1 MGNSLLDITPHIVSR
16 DLTGYSILLYG
27 QPKSGKTTT
36 ASKFPNSLLLAF
48 ELGYNALPGVMAKPM
63 STWRDMKTTLKEL
76 ADPAVQERFKNIVID
91 TVDLAYDAAKKYICN
106 QNEVNDIADLAYG
119 KGYNLVMKEF
129 DEAIRSILR
138 MGYGCILISHATDKT
153 FKDAQGNEFNQ
164 IVPTIDNKGR
174 LVCERTCDIIGYSR
188 TVETAEGEKK
198 TKLFLRETPRFVA
211 GSRFKYIPEHIDFT
225 YDNLVAAIHDAI
237 DKEAAEHNN
246 VYVTDDS
253 VKLHMNSA
261 EETVLSFDIESEKF
275 QTLVGELMNIN
286 ATKYQKEITVIVE
299 KYLGLG
305 KKVMDCTSKQ
315 VDQIALINDD
325 LSNLLTE
332 AKQ

>member
-1 MGNSLLDITPHIVSR
+1 MSNSLLDITPHVVSR
-16 DLTGYSILLYG
+16 DLTGYSVLLYG

-36 ASKFPNSLLLAF
+36 ASQFPQALLLAF

-63 STWRDMKTTLKEL
+63 RTWRDMKITLKEL
-76 ADPAVQERFKNIVID
+76 DDPAVKERFKNIVVV
-91 TVDLAYDAAKKYICN
+91 TADLAYDAAKKYICN
-106 QNEVNDIADLAYG
+106 QNEVNDISEMAYG

-129 DEAIRSILR
+129 DEAIREILR

-188 TVETAEGEKK
+188 TVELEGGEKK

-211 GSRFKYIPEHIDFT
+211 GSRFKYLPDHIDFS
-225 YDNLVAAIHDAI
+225 YNELVNAVHDAI
-237 DKEAAEHNN
+237 DKEAPEHGNK
-246 VYVTDDS
+246 YVTNES
-253 VKLHMNSA
+253 SNLYNVT
-261 EETVLSFDIESEKF
+261 EETEVSFDELQDEF
-275 QTLVGELMNIN
+275 QTLVGKLMNTN
-286 ATKYQKEITVIVE
+286 AAKYQKEITMIVE
-299 KYLGLG
+299 KYLGIG

-315 VDQIALINDD
+315 RDQIALINTD
-325 LSNLLTE
+325 LRELL
-332 AKQ
+332 